1 MHRQTLPAGK
11 MLENLFKDMNISE
24 NKKKEHFN
32 IIEIEYSHKQEKSLH
47 NEKVCNDFY
56 SIYFIHEG
64 EVTFSTSSLITT
76 AEYSTLLFVPK
87 DVKHEIT
94 IKKKSKGSLMYF
106 NKAFYSSVKHKLL
119 LEDYLVF
126 HQEKLAT
133 AIRLSEKDFTETI
146 GIINLLKLE
155 VANDIS
161 ANTATA
167 HQLLSYFLNKSKEKF
182 IAINKREE
190 KKDSKSV
197 YPIFNKFKEIIESNY
212 STDRNIG
219 SYANKLNIHPN
230 CLNEISKLSSGHT
243 ASEVI
248 HNRIISETKKLI
260 LSTDKSFKKISYD
273 LGFDDPAYFS
283 RYFKKYTGMTLSQYQ
298 SETRDMSK

>member
-1 MHRQTLPAGK
+1 MFD
-11 MLENLFKDMNISE
+11 ENY
-24 NKKKEHFN
+24 KKKEYLN
-32 IIEIEYSHKQEKSLH
+32 IIEIEDLPKLEKSLPDG
-47 NEKVCNDFY
+47 KVCNDFY

-64 EVTFSTSSLITT
+64 ELTFSTSSLSNT

-87 DVKHEIT
+87 DIKYQIS
-94 IKKKSKGSLMYF
+94 IKKQSKGSLICF
-106 NKAFYSSVKHKLL
+106 NEAFYSSVKHKLL

-126 HQEKLAT
+126 HQEKLST
-133 AIRLSEKDFTETI
+133 VIRLSQKDFTETM
-146 GIINLLKLE
+146 GIVNLLKLE
-155 VANDIS
+155 VDNT
-161 ANTATA
+161 NTATT
-167 HQLLSYFLNKSKEKF
+167 HQLLSYFLTKSKEKF

-190 KKDSKSV
+190 KKDTQSV

-260 LSTDKSFKKISYD
+260 LSTDKSFKEISYE

-283 RYFKKYTGMTLSQYQ
+283 RYFKKHTGMTLSQYQ
-298 SETRDMSK
+298 NETRDMSK